1 MLGWSCATI
10 DLGSVD
16 LGSVD
21 DGPTETWITA
31 EAS

>member
-1 MLGWSCATI
+1 MLGWSRATI